1 MELTEQLKY
10 LREENMKLRAELDRK
25 EKLYLEVIDKWNE
38 AVDRL
43 HAVKCGDK

>member
-10 LREENMKLRAELDRK
+10 LREENMKLRAELDQK

-43 HAVKCGDK
+43 YAAKCGDK